1 MVCLLVPTNAAS
13 VPVLVKDLCVCVCG
27 KEASVK
33 VSVSLV
39 WQGLSLS
46 ESCVGGQVDRSGS
59 INLSQL
65 KSVLCA
71 RACRQVVSRITRCI

>member
-13 VPVLVKDLCVCVCG
+13 PVLVKDLCVCVCG
-27 KEASVK
+27 KEASESVK

-46 ESCVGGQVDRSGS
+46 ESCLAGLVDWSGS

-65 KSVLCA
+65 K
-71 RACRQVVSRITRCI
+71 